1 MSAYEPDLCA
11 CGQKIGHAA
20 SCLFVPK
27 PDAEAQRYRDVFA
40 EITAKATPIEFDPND
55 PERITAYR
63 VPCGPIH
70 RAAGKVGFQMF
81 NGEQHLTNAVAKI
94 RELKTALEQIKKCSR
109 DDWEF
114 RDGNVVPKWRCIA
127 IDALLE

>member
-1 MSAYEPDLCA
+1 MA
-11 CGQKIGHAA
+11 
-20 SCLFVPK
+20 
-27 PDAEAQRYRDVFA
+27 DAETYRDVFA
-40 EITAKATPIEFDPND
+40 EITAKAVPIEFDPSD

-70 RAAGKVGFQMF
+70 RAAGRVGFQMF

-94 RELKTALEQIKKCSR
+94 RELKSALEKIAKCSR

-114 RDGNVVPKWRCIA
+114 RDGNVVPTWRGIA
-127 IDALLE
+127 IDALKE